1 MDILLVNHYAGSPT
15 LGMEYRPWY
24 LAREWIRTGHRVR
37 VVAAD
42 FAHVRSRQPAPA
54 TLPRLELVDG
64 VEHLFLP
71 TPPYQGNGLGR
82 IRNMLAFVSALYR
95 HSLEVT
101 HGLRPGAV
109 ITSSTYPL
117 DTWPAR
123 RIARAHGARLVH
135 EVHDL
140 WPLSPM
146 EIGGMAAWH
155 PFVMVMQAGENAA
168 YRHSDAVVSMLPAA
182 EPHMRSHG
190 LAPGRFF
197 HVPNGIDLG
206 EWEEEPEPLPA
217 PARQA
222 IAGLR
227 QSHPFLVGYA
237 GAHGPANALDTL
249 LDAAALLEGSG
260 VGIALVGQG
269 PEKDALRERAGR
281 MGLRHVAFLD
291 PIPKRAVP
299 SLLGAVDATFIGIAR
314 RPLYRFGVSPN
325 KLMDYMMAGK
335 PVVCGIQDDA
345 GNDMVRDADCG
356 YSVPPDDPAAMAAAI
371 KRVAA
376 LSPSE
381 REAMGLRGRHH
392 VEERH
397 AYGVLARRFMEV
409 LQG

>member
-24 LAREWIRTGHRVR
+24 LAREWSRMGHRVR

-54 TLPRLELVDG
+54 KRPRLEVVDG

-71 TPPYQGNGLGR
+71 TPPYQGNGTGR
-82 IRNMLAFVSALYR
+82 IRNMLAFLSGLHR
-95 HSLEVT
+95 HSGEIVR
-101 HGLRPGAV
+101 GLRPEAV

-117 DTWPAR
+117 DTYPAR

-146 EIGGMAAWH
+146 EIGGMPAWH
-155 PFVMVMQAGENAA
+155 PFVLVMQAGENAA
-168 YRHSDAVVSMLPAA
+168 YRNSDAVVSMLPAA

-197 HVPNGIDLG
+197 HVPNGLDLG
-206 EWEEEPEPLPA
+206 EWEGEPDPLPA
-217 PARQA
+217 SAARA
-222 IAGLR
+222 LAELR
-227 QSHPFLVGYA
+227 RTHPFLVGYA

-249 LDAAALLEGSG
+249 LDAAALLDGG
-260 VGIALVGQG
+260 VGIVLVGQG
-269 PEKDALRERAGR
+269 PEKEALRERTRR
-281 MGLRHVAFLD
+281 MGLTHVAFLD
-291 PIPKRAVP
+291 PVPKRSVP
-299 SLLGAVDATFIGIAR
+299 ALLGEVDAAFIGIAR

-335 PVVCGIQDDA
+335 PVLCGIQEDA
-345 GNDMVRDADCG
+345 GNDMVRDAGCG
-356 YSVPPDDPAAMAAAI
+356 YSVAPDDPAAMAANI
-371 KRVAA
+371 RRLAA
-376 LSPSE
+376 LPPAE
-381 REAMGLRGRHH
+381 RRAMGARGKRH

-397 AYGVLARRFMEV
+397 SYGVLAARFLDV
-409 LQG
+409 LRG